1 MSVDYVD
8 RVGQAGVQPVQ
19 RRAWTPLQ
27 TWLSVALGA
36 LATAALVANAALA
49 WRAQDA
55 PLLDPGPAGQWY
67 SVQLVSGQVYYGKL
81 IETRTGFVKLGSVYY
96 TQAYTQANG
105 QPGNRVVNRAK
116 TDWHAPVAQLIPVEK
131 ILLMEVV
138 GTQSPL
144 ARLIAQDQAK
154 K

>member
-1 MSVDYVD
+1 MRLDNVEQASV
-8 RVGQAGVQPVQ
+8 QLVQ
-19 RRAWTPLQ
+19 RRAWTPAQ
-27 TWLSVALGA
+27 TWLSLVLGA
-36 LATAALVANAALA
+36 LATAALIANAALA
-49 WRAQDA
+49 WRSHDA

-81 IETRTGFVKLGSVYY
+81 IEARPGYVKLGSVYY

-105 QPGNRVVNRAK
+105 QPGNRVVNRTK
-116 TDWHAPVAQLIPVEK
+116 TDWHGPEAQLIPVEK

-138 GTQSPL
+138 GVQSPL
-144 ARLIAQDQAK
+144 AQLIAQDQAK

>member
-1 MSVDYVD
+1 MRLDNVEQASV
-8 RVGQAGVQPVQ
+8 QLAQ
-19 RRAWTPLQ
+19 RRAWTPAQ
-27 TWLSVALGA
+27 TWLSVVLGA

-81 IETRTGFVKLGSVYY
+81 VASRPGFVKLGSVYY

-116 TDWHAPVAQLIPVEK
+116 TDWHAPEAQLIPVEK
-131 ILLMEVV
+131 ILLMESV
-138 GTQSPL
+138 GAQSPL
-144 ARLIAQDQAK
+144 AQLIAQDQAK